1 MGAIMSSADSL
12 IMGVSN
18 CFCIDIYRNIIKPD
32 ADAKLTVRVGQIVSI
47 FMVVVSLFFAMNIN
61 GSSFTAWLGVQ
72 NGILFQAAPTVA
84 FGLYSDVP
92 GKAIL
97 AGIIVGYL
105 FLIPMQYLAIFGA
118 QPTAFFLSVVF
129 NAPTFA
135 AIANFATVK
144 IVANMSGDGGESVE
158 SAYATTLAERFDS
171 DSKLTVEK
179 IEDYMKGGTPPSS
192 MLLKMSAVL
201 IFFTIPWL
209 PLPGRVGPM
218 PTWAAVTFFMV
229 FVCVTVNFLTLSS
242 WKPADEKE
250 EEGLVQ
256 EMVSS

>member
-1 MGAIMSSADSL
+1 MGGSTFEYLVVSLLSCAAMGAIMSSADSL

-72 NGILFQAAPTVA
+72 NGILFQAAPAVA

-105 FLIPMQYLAIFGA
+105 VLIPMQYLAIFGA
-118 QPTAFFLSVVF
+118 PATAFFLSVVF
-129 NAPTFA
+129 NAPTLA
-135 AIANFATVK
+135 AIANFATVRV
-144 IVANMSGDGGESVE
+144 VANMSGDGGESVE
-158 SAYATTLAERFDS
+158 SAYAATLAERFDS
-171 DSKLTVEK
+171 DSKLTVEN
-179 IEDYMKGGTPPSS
+179 ERSPDFLHYS
-192 MLLKMSAVL
+192 MASA
-201 IFFTIPWL
+201 PWARRPYAYLGSRHFLHGFCVRHREL
-209 PLPGRVGPM
+209 PH
-218 PTWAAVTFFMV
+218 AVV
-229 FVCVTVNFLTLSS
+229 VE
-242 WKPADEKE
+242 AR
-250 EEGLVQ
+250 
-256 EMVSS
+256 